1 MGLILKDNKYL
12 KIDIY
17 GNYIIYKNKTS
28 RVKEKQATNPE
39 LILKKYDEIIN
50 ETSSWEYVRYH
61 EKTGLEKQW
70 IIEYNE
76 YHYNLINHIMG
87 GKYPLMAEYFP
98 DIEDTISE
106 IITRGQLPLRT
117 KTLKEMYNKIKDLNL
132 FEEAKNA

>member
-50 ETSSWEYVRYH
+50 ETSS
-61 EKTGLEKQW
+61 
-70 IIEYNE
+70 
-76 YHYNLINHIMG
+76 
-87 GKYPLMAEYFP
+87 
-98 DIEDTISE
+98 
-106 IITRGQLPLRT
+106 
-117 KTLKEMYNKIKDLNL
+117 
-132 FEEAKNA
+132 